1 MLTDND
7 VMFAGIDVISMS
19 RVEFDIVLYTM
30 VVAYATELLHLQ
42 TWEQYDGSGGVAETG
57 TELLDIDGDIVVDV
71 IVTLTVNC
79 VLFSIEYDGVIIHV
93 LEVSTTLP
101 YENDMKEI
109 NIHICMVLDT
119 CETFEFF
126 VTSIFADLLLQR
138 KKPPDFSPIQR
149 KLRIDSKTALFQQRG
164 TISTT

>member
-19 RVEFDIVLYTM
+19 RVEFAIVLYTT

-79 VLFSIEYDGVIIHV
+79 VLFSIVYDGVIIHV

-126 VTSIFADLLLQR
+126 CHLHLRGSVATTQKAPGFFTYSTKTSN
-138 KKPPDFSPIQR
+138 
-149 KLRIDSKTALFQQRG
+149 
-164 TISTT
+164 